1 LWDFSRK
8 NECDNILKRWKM
20 TFQVLDDKGEKFLE
34 LLDEDLN
41 LIELLIA
48 NCGPWLK
55 QFGHSN
61 LLCARAT
68 RAIVNHMLIGEYP
81 IGIR

>member
-8 NECDNILKRWKM
+8 NECDNILKGWKM

-41 LIELLIA
+41 LIKLLIA
-48 NCGPWLK
+48 NYGP
-55 QFGHSN
+55 
-61 LLCARAT
+61 
-68 RAIVNHMLIGEYP
+68 
-81 IGIR
+81 